1 MDSAYYPMEKAQNI
15 SEFGDL
21 SYRKNDK
28 NYSCTENVIQDK
40 FLFAYDKNINNLNYY
55 SRFRIDTG
63 LKEIYKNKNNKN
75 EF

>member
-1 MDSAYYPMEKAQNI
+1 MNCAYYLMEKAKNI

-28 NYSCTENVIQDK
+28 NYYCIENVIQAK
-40 FLFAYDKNINNLNYY
+40 NLFAYDKNINNLNYY